1 MDGPGTTSGM
11 SSATPTSCWP
21 IHLYPMELLAA
32 ETSGRPN
39 LIPNG

>member
-1 MDGPGTTSGM
+1 M

-21 IHLYPMELLAA
+21 IDLYPMGLLAA
-32 ETSGRPN
+32 KTSGRPN